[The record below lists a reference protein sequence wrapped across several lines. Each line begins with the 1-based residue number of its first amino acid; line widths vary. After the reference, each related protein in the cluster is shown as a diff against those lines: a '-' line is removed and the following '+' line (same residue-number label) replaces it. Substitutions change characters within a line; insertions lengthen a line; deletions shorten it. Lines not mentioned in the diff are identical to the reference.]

1 MIVSVFVRRLKEGC
15 TFEEFIAEWEADKGF
30 GVPTRVFNSVSLEDP
45 REVLTV
51 GFVAAWVEGV
61 AGALKAVAGQEQVRH
76 DRIESVIESTILK
89 AIYDLKTEHDFTND
103 PRIVEIGS
111 AHSLLIGLAQAGD
124 ARI

>member
-51 GFVAAWVEGV
+51 GFVAVSGEGL
-61 AGALKAVAGQEQVRH
+61 AEAL
-76 DRIESVIESTILK
+76 
-89 AIYDLKTEHDFTND
+89 ND

>member
-51 GFVAAWVEGV
+51 GFVAVSVEGL
-61 AGALKAVAGQEQVRH
+61 AEALKEQVRH